1 MIRACFGTGTG
12 RICAFPTVGNHTTM
26 SSETFRVGDLWE
38 SPMQHRFEVSS
49 VEDGIATLEPRS
61 VGAYWHRWP
70 ADCVGRW
77 QLQERAER
85 PTHVDHQVDQGGAG
99 TRMLAIRGLTI
110 RMRAGHHYQFLAGL
124 LRRSDA

>member
-1 MIRACFGTGTG
+1 
-12 RICAFPTVGNHTTM
+12 M

-70 ADCVGRW
+70 ADSVGRW
-77 QLQERAER
+77 QLLERAER
-85 PTHVDHQVDQGGAG
+85 STRADGSPGVLVIAG
-99 TRMLAIRGLTI
+99 RR
-110 RMRAGHHYQFLAGL
+110 YQFLAGL
-124 LRRSDA
+124 QRRSDV